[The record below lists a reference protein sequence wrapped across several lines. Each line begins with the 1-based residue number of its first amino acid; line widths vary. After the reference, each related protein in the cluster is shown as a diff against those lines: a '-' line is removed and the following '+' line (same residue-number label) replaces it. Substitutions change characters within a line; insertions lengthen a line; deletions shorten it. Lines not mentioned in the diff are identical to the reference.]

1 MVENYPEKNPGAV
14 EADQQIQEEVQ
25 PVTEA
30 DDVGNDLQCNAQDIE
45 AIREND
51 IIDDTLPVSD
61 DFDSLQNLDDKLFDL
76 DDLTRIA
83 NECEEG
89 SSESDSPVSDDGD
102 EEKFVEKEEDTFLK
116 NVLDDVPMA

>member
-1 MVENYPEKNPGAV
+1 MLE
-14 EADQQIQEEVQ
+14 
-25 PVTEA
+25 
-30 DDVGNDLQCNAQDIE
+30 DLQCNAQDIGT
-45 AIREND
+45 IREND

-116 NVLDDVPMA
+116 NVLDDVPWLNSVNEDLENVFFYFSG